1 MTELP
6 SQFNRALD
14 NGVKASEVSEVIT
27 HLAFYSGWANAMS
40 AVAVAKGVFRARRI
54 GADQVPPASGPL
66 LPIDKAAETQRA
78 TSVEQNVGSVAPGVV
93 QYTSDPLFHDLWLR
107 PALAP
112 RDRSIVTLAAL
123 IARNQTF
130 ALAYYIGQ
138 ALDYGVK
145 PGEVSEVIVHLAYY
159 SGWGNAY
166 AAVSAAKE
174 VFAGRGIGPDQL
186 PPASGELLPVDEN
199 GEAQRA
205 SAVEKNF
212 GSVAPGVVQ

>member
-1 MTELP
+1 MTNTDARP
-6 SQFNRALD
+6 TTGLD
-14 NGVKASEVSEVIT
+14 T
-27 HLAFYSGWANAMS
+27 S
-40 AVAVAKGVFRARRI
+40 AKI
-54 GADQVPPASGPL
+54 GEHPT
-66 LPIDKAAETQRA
+66 EQRKL
-78 TSVEQNVGSVAPGVV
+78 SPEDVRQVAPALERFTQERLYGEV
-93 QYTSDPLFHDLWLR
+93 WKR
-107 PALAP
+107 PGLAP

>member
-1 MTELP
+1 
-6 SQFNRALD
+6 
-14 NGVKASEVSEVIT
+14 
-27 HLAFYSGWANAMS
+27 
-40 AVAVAKGVFRARRI
+40 
-54 GADQVPPASGPL
+54 
-66 LPIDKAAETQRA
+66 
-78 TSVEQNVGSVAPGVV
+78 
-93 QYTSDPLFHDLWLR
+93 
-107 PALAP
+107 
-112 RDRSIVTLAAL
+112 
-123 IARNQTF
+123 
-130 ALAYYIGQ
+130 
-138 ALDYGVK
+138 
-145 PGEVSEVIVHLAYY
+145 VHLAYY